1 MTPSVAQLAKLLQ
14 GQARFIVFEG
24 GDGSG
29 KTTQIRLLQEALAG
43 ASVPVLAT
51 FEPGAT
57 ELGGDLRR
65 LVMHG
70 PEDVDARTE
79 ALLYA
84 ADRAYHVATV
94 IRPALASG
102 TTVLE
107 DRYLDSSVAYQGLGR
122 GLGPDTIR
130 DLSLW
135 ATDGLLPDAVV
146 VLDVAPEVAAARL
159 GEDRDRLERAGGD
172 FHARVRDHFISLTEA
187 NPEHYLLVD
196 TDATVGEVHRRVVTA
211 LSELFA

>member
-29 KTTQIRLLQEALAG
+29 KTTQIRLLQEALAR
-43 ASVPVLAT
+43 ANVPVLAT

-196 TDATVGEVHRRVVTA
+196 TDATALEVHRRVVTA

>member
-1 MTPSVAQLAKLLQ
+1 MTASVAQLAKLLQ

-43 ASVPVLAT
+43 ANVPVLAT

-57 ELGGDLRR
+57 ELGRDLRR

-70 PEDVDARTE
+70 PEDVDAHTE

-122 GLGPDTIR
+122 GLGADTIR

-159 GEDRDRLERAGGD
+159 GENRDRLERAGED

-196 TDATVGEVHRRVVTA
+196 TDATAREVHRRVVTA